1 MWHQHHRSLQ
11 AACGASYRTFRPAGA
26 LSAKHTWVRIRTL
39 QCPYYNLLV
48 REMKVDGQLPLSG
61 GNAGQERL
69 ERFRVVACSCGCHSK
84 GEGRHLRVPTCVE
97 PDPRDL
103 CIVRLL
109 IRAACGAFVVNGQLV
124 NQLGGKNKP
133 LSVREECGRKKE
145 IEINMRA

>member
-69 ERFRVVACSCGCHSK
+69 ESFQGC
-84 GEGRHLRVPTCVE
+84 
-97 PDPRDL
+97 
-103 CIVRLL
+103 RLL
-109 IRAACGAFVVNGQLV
+109 LRIPLERRRQTFV
-124 NQLGGKNKP
+124 
-133 LSVREECGRKKE
+133 SADVRGTGPS
-145 IEINMRA
+145 